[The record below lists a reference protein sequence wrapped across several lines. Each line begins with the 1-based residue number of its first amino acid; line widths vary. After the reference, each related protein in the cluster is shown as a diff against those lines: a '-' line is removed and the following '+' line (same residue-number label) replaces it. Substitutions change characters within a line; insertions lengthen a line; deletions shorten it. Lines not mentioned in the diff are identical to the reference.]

1 MNSSIPSAP
10 SIRCFLN
17 YSSSTRSLSSILSS
31 RSLPSAALISS
42 HKLLLQMFII
52 VLDGRNAEQY
62 ARIKKSADCRLDVVS
77 QCKQGRYLIKSAAI
91 PHKCLHEDQS
101 KDGWHDLL
109 SFLSRSFHIA
119 HGAFPRPWTNH
130 LFQKCKTPQFFVPN
144 MIINA
149 YVTHPAPASA
159 A

>member
-1 MNSSIPSAP
+1 MPSAI

-52 VLDGRNAEQY
+52 VLGGRNAEQY

-77 QCKQGRYLIKSAAI
+77 QCKQGGYLIKNQQQYHI
-91 PHKCLHEDQS
+91 NVCMKINPKM
-101 KDGWHDLL
+101 DGM
-109 SFLSRSFHIA
+109 
-119 HGAFPRPWTNH
+119 T
-130 LFQKCKTPQFFVPN
+130 C
-144 MIINA
+144 
-149 YVTHPAPASA
+149 
-159 A
+159 